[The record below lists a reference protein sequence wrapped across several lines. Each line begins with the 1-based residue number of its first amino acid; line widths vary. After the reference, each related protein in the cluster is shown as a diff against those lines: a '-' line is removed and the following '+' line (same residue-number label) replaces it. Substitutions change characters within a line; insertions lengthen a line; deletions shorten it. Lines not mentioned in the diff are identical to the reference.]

1 MRGVPEAPTFR
12 PSPEEFADPVAY
24 IRSIQGEASRSGV
37 CKIVPPF
44 HAAVTGPQVLRR
56 GGRPAGGSGDR
67 KGPTPFRFS
76 TRAQDLR
83 ARRGP
88 AVGRVKFHSSKE
100 FELAEFEEQALAL
113 QQRLYGSSAQLGETH
128 AEAEFW
134 RWSRDAK
141 GLTLQ
146 YGDNVEGSAFSQ
158 HPADRLGRSA
168 WNLARL
174 PRLPDSVLAH
184 VREDLPGV
192 NEPMLYLGMV
202 FSQFA
207 WHVEDHYLY
216 STSFLHAGA
225 PKTWYAAPAEDA
237 AKVEAAVQA
246 HVFGAGPTPGGDGP
260 VASSA
265 AVRSL
270 MGKTTMVSPKVLMEA
285 GVKVCRVVHR
295 PGEYVVTFPRAYHGG
310 FNHGLNLAE
319 AVNFALDSWLPFG
332 LAAERRYR
340 ALGSPCMLSTEQV
353 LLAEARVLAQRLEG
367 DCGTCGGAAAPATAP
382 AAASDPM
389 SSPEGTP
396 STEIPLGGRA
406 RAAAEGTARVLEEL
420 RARVSEDAAWAAEQ
434 GWTPADALPGFL
446 WPTCT
451 QCKGQPHFI
460 VCMTDTGSEDLAA
473 LCMACGREAWAARAP
488 QARGDRAQWLFH
500 QRDVPELASLCAQIS
515 RALGGDLEVAAGG
528 GLNGLEDSVADCRG
542 APPAQPMRGPD
553 DDVRGRGGAG
563 ALSAGGTPAAA
574 ATPRSLRFSRASADQ
589 QLKKAR
595 VQKALNSRIKKVQ
608 LAEARAHLA
617 AAQSRAKASG
627 AGGQRCPS
635 KPRPQTKAG
644 ELAQA
649 TARQSSGC
657 SKCRYRSGCKQCLP
671 PGGLPSLQN
680 RLQSGAGPPG
690 PAQPKPSPSSP
701 SAPAHRPVRA
711 SP

>member
-1 MRGVPEAPTFR
+1 MREVPEAPTFR

-24 IRSIQGEASRSGV
+24 IRSIQGEASHSGV

-56 GGRPAGGSGDR
+56 GGRPAGANDR
-67 KGPTPFRFS
+67 KGPTPFHFS

-88 AVGRVKFHSSKE
+88 AVGRVKFHSARE

-113 QQRLYGSSAQLGETH
+113 QRRLYGSSAQLGDTF

-146 YGDNVEGSAFSQ
+146 YGDNVEGSAFSH

-168 WNLARL
+168 WNLTRL

-207 WHVEDHYLY
+207 WHIEDHYLY
-216 STSFLHAGA
+216 STSFLHSGA
-225 PKTWYAAPAEDA
+225 PKTWYGAPASDA

-246 HVFGAGPTPGGDGP
+246 HVFGSEPTAGGDGP

-270 MGKTTMVSPKVLMEA
+270 MGKTTMVSPKVLLDA

-340 ALGSPCMLSTEQV
+340 ALRSPCMLSTEQV
-353 LLAEARVLAQRLEG
+353 LWTEAQALARRLG
-367 DCGTCGGAAAPATAP
+367 DGRDTVNPATAPATAP
-382 AAASDPM
+382 AAAGDPRRL
-389 SSPEGTP
+389 PEGTFRTDFP
-396 STEIPLGGRA
+396 HVGPE
-406 RAAAEGTARVLEEL
+406 RAAAEGTARALEEL
-420 RARVSEDAAWAAEQ
+420 GARVTEDAVWATKQ
-434 GWTPADALPGFL
+434 GWTAAEFLPDFRMA
-446 WPTCT
+446 CV
-451 QCKGQPHFI
+451 QCRCQPHFLM
-460 VCMTDTGSEDLAA
+460 CMTEAGSKDLAA
-473 LCMACGREAWAARAP
+473 LCMACGREAWAARDP
-488 QARGDRAQWLFH
+488 QARGNPAQWVFY
-500 QRDVPELASLCAQIS
+500 QRDVSELARLSAQIS
-515 RALGGDLEVAAGG
+515 RALGGNLGVVAGD
-528 GLNGLEDSVADCRG
+528 GLSGLEHLVADCQG
-542 APPAQPMRGPD
+542 APPPRLGLAPD
-553 DDVRGRGGAG
+553 DSQKGYGGAG
-563 ALSAGGTPAAA
+563 TPPAGVASSAVV
-574 ATPRSLRFSRASADQ
+574 RFSRHTKNTLSKAVLKRTAQPSA
-589 QLKKAR
+589 K
-595 VQKALNSRIKKVQ
+595 
-608 LAEARAHLA
+608 
-617 AAQSRAKASG
+617 AQSPGRASGTGRPRYPQKPQPPTKVKAKAD
-627 AGGQRCPS
+627 
-635 KPRPQTKAG
+635 
-644 ELAQA
+644 AQG
-649 TARQSSGC
+649 TARRPTGC
-657 SKCRYRSGCKQCLP
+657 PKCRFSPSGCKRCRQ
-671 PGGLPSLQN
+671 PGGLGSLQR
-680 RLQSGAGPPG
+680 RLKSGAGPPG
-690 PAQPKPSPSSP
+690 TTQPKASSNSP
-701 SAPAHRPVRA
+701 SAPAHLPMRA
-711 SP
+711 ST

>member
-1 MRGVPEAPTFR
+1 MREVPEAPTFR

-24 IRSIQGEASRSGV
+24 IRSIQGEASHSGV

-44 HAAVTGPQVLRR
+44 HAAVTGPQVLRK
-56 GGRPAGGSGDR
+56 GGRPAGSNDR

-88 AVGRVKFHSSKE
+88 AVCRVKFHSERE

-113 QQRLYGSSAQLGETH
+113 QQRLYGSSVQLGDAF

-146 YGDNVEGSAFSQ
+146 YGDNVEGSAFSH

-174 PRLPDSVLAH
+174 PRLPGSLLAH
-184 VREDLPGV
+184 VREALPGV

-225 PKTWYAAPAEDA
+225 PKTWYGAPACDA
-237 AKVEAAVQA
+237 AKIEAAVQA
-246 HVFGAGPTPGGDGP
+246 HVFGAEPAAGGDGP
-260 VASSA
+260 LASSA

-270 MGKTTMVSPKVLMEA
+270 MGKTTMVSPKVLLDA

-340 ALGSPCMLSTEQV
+340 ALSSPCTLSTEQV
-353 LLAEARVLAQRLEG
+353 LWAEAQALARRL
-367 DCGTCGGAAAPATAP
+367 GGGCDTVAPATAP
-382 AAASDPM
+382 ATSPVAAGDPT
-389 SSPEGTP
+389 SLPEGTCQ
-396 STEIPLGGRA
+396 TDLPLVGPA
-406 RAAAEGTARVLEEL
+406 RAAAMGTARALEQL
-420 RARVSEDAAWAAEQ
+420 GARVSEDAVWAAKQ
-434 GWTPADALPGFL
+434 GWTAAEFLPNFRMS
-446 WPTCT
+446 CV
-451 QCKGQPHFI
+451 QCQCQPHFMM
-460 VCMTDTGSEDLAA
+460 CMTEAGSKDLAA
-473 LCMACGREAWAARAP
+473 LCMACGREAWAARDP
-488 QARGDRAQWLFH
+488 RARDNPALWVFF
-500 QRDVPELASLCAQIS
+500 QRGVSELARLSAQIS
-515 RALGGDLEVAAGG
+515 RALGGNLGVAAGD
-528 GLNGLEDSVADCRG
+528 GLSGLEHSVADCQRTRPALPRWAPDAGQRGKEGEG
-542 APPAQPMRGPD
+542 APPA
-553 DDVRGRGGAG
+553 GGAS
-563 ALSAGGTPAAA
+563 SAVV
-574 ATPRSLRFSRASADQ
+574 RFSRHTKKKQSKAGRLALLRRTAQPSA
-589 QLKKAR
+589 K
-595 VQKALNSRIKKVQ
+595 
-608 LAEARAHLA
+608 
-617 AAQSRAKASG
+617 AQSPVKASG
-627 AGGQRCPS
+627 TRKPRCPP
-635 KPRPQTKAG
+635 KPQSPTKAK
-644 ELAQA
+644 ACVQA
-649 TARQSSGC
+649 KARGPTGC
-657 SKCRYRSGCKQCLP
+657 PKCRFSPSGCKRCRQ
-671 PGGLPSLQN
+671 PGGLGSLQR
-680 RLQSGAGPPG
+680 RLKSGAGPPG
-690 PAQPKPSPSSP
+690 TAQPKASSKSPSG
-701 SAPAHRPVRA
+701 PAQLPVRA
-711 SP
+711 ST